1 MDAEKEIA
9 AENTDINTL
18 NLEEDIGHKMHIRVR
33 KDMAKMSEQAQNE
46 CESHKVKEKENF
58 PSESAKEVERRNVE
72 EDRANWRR

>member
-1 MDAEKEIA
+1 
-9 AENTDINTL
+9 
-18 NLEEDIGHKMHIRVR
+18 
-33 KDMAKMSEQAQNE
+33 MSEQAQNE